1 MLLVKTLWEHFYVFA
16 DCTWTCAC
24 EPDPVSGLANKK
36 NIRWMIRPPM
46 PLTLDEIEYQQ
57 WKEPGLVVVFNKDYR
72 VGDIVDWWHDSC
84 FWTGRILSMNAANKV
99 QVRELTTATWDD
111 VLCNCLE
118 FCDLYSWINAEYDT
132 FWWSTRIIIMNSCKG
147 SYV

>member
-1 MLLVKTLWEHFYVFA
+1 MFA

-36 NIRWMIRPPM
+36 NITWMIRPPM

-72 VGDIVDWWHDSC
+72 VGDMVDWWHDSC
-84 FWTGRILSMNAANKV
+84 FWTGRILSMNAANNKV
-99 QVRELTTATWDD
+99 QVRELTTAT
-111 VLCNCLE
+111 
-118 FCDLYSWINAEYDT
+118 
-132 FWWSTRIIIMNSCKG
+132 
-147 SYV
+147 